1 MDIFYALAEP
11 TRRKI
16 IEMLIRN
23 SQLSATEIYDH
34 FPVSR
39 PAISQHLQVLRQA
52 NLVQVEKRA
61 QQRIYRVNPQAM
73 REVEL
78 WAGRNNLIVERE
90 KRSYTMS
97 RVFNAPRERV
107 WKVVTDPK
115 LIPRWWGPRDHT
127 TIVDKMQVRVGGVW
141 RYIQKDPD
149 GNEFAFHGKYKE
161 VLAPERLTY
170 TFEFELMPGHIATE
184 TETFEEQPDGR
195 TMIISMTVF
204 DTLEDLEGM
213 LQAGMEGGAVESWD
227 QLEELLA
234 KTRKEK

>member
-1 MDIFYALAEP
+1 MDIFYALADP

-16 IEMLIRN
+16 IEMLTRN
-23 SQLSATEIYDH
+23 GQLSATEIYNH

-61 QQRIYRVNPQAM
+61 QQRIYRVNHQTM
-73 REVEL
+73 RELEL

-90 KRSYTMS
+90 KLSYTMS
-97 RVFNAPRERV
+97 RIFNARRERV
-107 WKVVTDPK
+107 WKIVTDPK
-115 LIPRWWGPRDHT
+115 LIPRWWGPGNHT
-127 TIVDKMQVRVGGVW
+127 TIVDKMEVRVGGVW

-149 GNEFAFHGKYKE
+149 GNEFAFSGTYKE

-184 TETFEEQPDGR
+184 TETFDELPHGR
-195 TMIISMTVF
+195 TMITSTTVF
-204 DTLEDLEGM
+204 NTLENLEGM

-227 QLEELLA
+227 QLEDLLA
-234 KTRKEK
+234 KA